1 MLPAH
6 TASPSAVMD
15 AHKATTINLWEIK
28 VSGPDQVIIWRSDET
43 LPAFRWEGS
52 ELTDE
57 AQSSRIR
64 CRLFTINCLTYGA
77 WKPVY
82 YRPLPSLYLQDKHY
96 AKDLLQKARC
106 QLLIFL
112 ISVDER
118 FESYSKG
125 SRDMFNFHTSASE
138 GVQLLLKMPHY
149 PHRYSS
155 IHVRIPTHIAC
166 HKGVLGRVSTLKT
179 CSAP

>member
-1 MLPAH
+1 MTPVSNKASQTRGTSVLPAH

-112 ISVDER
+112 NFSRWEIWKLFKRQQGHVQFSHQRQWGSSV
-118 FESYSKG
+118 
-125 SRDMFNFHTSASE
+125 T
-138 GVQLLLKMPHY
+138 P
-149 PHRYSS
+149 
-155 IHVRIPTHIAC
+155 
-166 HKGVLGRVSTLKT
+166 
-179 CSAP
+179 